1 MRWIDLQRPISREL
15 EKYAPNTKVLYL
27 RVMFYVISGVS
38 LIHDEATRN
47 YYFLQLRQDV
57 VEGRISCDPKQAVI
71 LANYCYICEYGDF
84 QDRHQSVDY
93 LKSFLSFPKHFVE
106 SGMLEAL
113 TQEVIQQHHRDKVQ
127 DISQAA
133 AEEFYISL
141 CQQLDG
147 YGQETFTARNE
158 NSIEVML
165 GISVSGI
172 IVAHSGKHKF
182 YPWREIQNVVN
193 HKRNF
198 NIETAEQ
205 NVKFVLDDADS
216 GRYIWKLCISQHTFF
231 MNYEQNHVGQVSSLF
246 RNSTVSK
253 EDLMIS
259 DDRLCTASMYNS
271 TSNLGSNKNNHFIRV
286 TSSES
291 ILDRVESKKSL
302 QMSNSS
308 QWNIN
313 NGSQH
318 SLVNRAQ
325 SSIDLA
331 NPNVKDHLRSLLP
344 SYRPAPS
351 YEAVMMEKTMP
362 ESNSRLSSTSTPNL
376 AFPTHRGV
384 MGIHPRGVGSSPD
397 LVSSRNILQSHC
409 FPLHANSEIF
419 ANPSSFFVSN
429 KHVTYE
435 NLNQIEITSRQQGI
449 YPLPNIPS
457 NLMVYPK
464 MSDQSVLLKQYQQQQ
479 RRNSHNVMREVNF
492 FGLSEPIYENFPMQT
507 ESEKQQKPQ
516 LAKISSSVNNLSSNG
531 VKPSALQSSHRRVI
545 EIEPTTA
552 TMLTND
558 ELKKLPSCKPAAQ
571 AIPLQPGAGSIVMQ
585 KDVNL
590 NNIKIPSQP
599 DLRAIRPE
607 RLNEHKKVF
616 SESTSTTSSA
626 SHEQSVDVT
635 DNRMKAGTSSRN
647 KEEKKHGKI
656 WDFLSGGGK
665 PLKYFSRSGGNDKK
679 KTKSAEFNN
688 SQQNSSLRSNQ
699 KLQPLSPSISKEN
712 LCQIL
717 EMKLNDPELY
727 YEFDRISKERENV
740 PCSCALLMENRN
752 KNEENTKNMPMDE
765 NRVKLTPS
773 RVNRFGYVNAS
784 HVTVSFDSK
793 NVGELSIELLMS
805 TEHYRSKTAVL
816 HRSSIAF

>member
-1 MRWIDLQRPISREL
+1 MRWIDLQRPINREL
-15 EKYAPNTKVLYL
+15 EKYAPSTKVLYL

-147 YGQETFTARNE
+147 YGQETFTARNDD
-158 NSIEVML
+158 SIEVML

-205 NVKFVLDDADS
+205 NVKFVLEDADS

-231 MNYEQNHVGQVSSLF
+231 MNYEQNHVGQVSGLF
-246 RNSTVSK
+246 RTSNASK

-271 TSNLGSNKNNHFIRV
+271 SSNLGSNNNNNHFIRV

-313 NGSQH
+313 NGSHH
-318 SLVNRAQ
+318 SLANRAQ

-331 NPNVKDHLRSLLP
+331 NNSNVKDHLRSLLP

-376 AFPTHRGV
+376 AFPSHRGM
-384 MGIHPRGVGSSPD
+384 MGIHHRGVGSSPD

-409 FPLHANSEIF
+409 FPIHANSEIF
-419 ANPSSFFVSN
+419 ANPSSFFVTN

-435 NLNQIEITSRQQGI
+435 NLDQIEMSGRQAV
-449 YPLPNIPS
+449 YPLQHIPS
-457 NLMVYPK
+457 NLVVYPK
-464 MSDQSVLLKQYQQQQ
+464 MSEPGVLLKQLQQQ
-479 RRNSHNVMREVNF
+479 RRNSHNVMRDVNF
-492 FGLSEPIYENFPMQT
+492 FGLSEPIYENFPMQS
-507 ESEKQQKPQ
+507 ESEKQQKPHVEKTS
-516 LAKISSSVNNLSSNG
+516 LSVNNLSSNG
-531 VKPSALQSSHRRVI
+531 VKTAAASAIQSNHRRVI
-545 EIEPTTA
+545 EIEPTV
-552 TMLTND
+552 MLEN
-558 ELKKLPSCKPAAQ
+558 EMKKLPSKS
-571 AIPLQPGAGSIVMQ
+571 GATMQSQQQHQQVGGEPVMQ
-585 KDVNL
+585 KDMNL

-599 DLRAIRPE
+599 ELRAIRPE
-607 RLNEHKKVF
+607 SLNEHKKVF
-616 SESTSTTSSA
+616 SETLPTTTNEISFDTSDSGS
-626 SHEQSVDVT
+626 
-635 DNRMKAGTSSRN
+635 SSRN
-647 KEEKKHGKI
+647 KPSVSGRSKEEKKHGKI
-656 WDFLSGGGK
+656 WEFLSGGSK
-665 PLKYFSRSGGNDKK
+665 PLKYFSRSGGGGADKEKK
-679 KTKSAEFNN
+679 KTKAAELSN
-688 SQQNSSLRSNQ
+688 SQKNSSLRSIQ

-727 YEFDRISKERENV
+727 YEFERISKERDNV
-740 PCSCALLMENRN
+740 LCTCALLMENRN
-752 KNEENTKNMPMDE
+752 KNEENMRNLPMDE

-773 RVNRFGYVNAS
+773 RINRFGYVNAS
-784 HVTVSFDSK
+784 HVTVS
-793 NVGELSIELLMS
+793 LI
-805 TEHYRSKTAVL
+805 
-816 HRSSIAF
+816 